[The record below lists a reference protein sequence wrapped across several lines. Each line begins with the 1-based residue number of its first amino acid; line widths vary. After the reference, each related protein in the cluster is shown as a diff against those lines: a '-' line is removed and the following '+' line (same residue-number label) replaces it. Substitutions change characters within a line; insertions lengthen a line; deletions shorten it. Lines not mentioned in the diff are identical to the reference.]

1 MKFLMHN
8 SMRHTA
14 SECRE
19 IKKLAEQF
27 REKMQQQQRQDGMP
41 SCQREGKQKVDME
54 KGEELEFQ
62 DAKRA
67 LEAVYGNSDSDSS
80 DNEHCKALHVMFEG
94 SWDIT
99 SWRTVKTLHREIAA
113 TAPMP
118 RAAPHHKWM
127 ETPIEFDAS
136 DCTKNMVGAEQLPLL
151 VSSTI
156 ANIKL
161 YHVLIDGGPHST
173 SPVSQL
179 SRRCRFRWGISS
191 HHAHSQEWAR
201 CQLCHAVVSPSQSHT
216 GQLRTSTWRASS
228 STS

>member
-1 MKFLMHN
+1 
-8 SMRHTA
+8 
-14 SECRE
+14 
-19 IKKLAEQF
+19 
-27 REKMQQQQRQDGMP
+27 MP

-62 DAKRA
+62 DAKRV

-80 DNEHCKALHVMFEG
+80 DNERRKALHVMFGG

-99 SWRTVKTLHREIAA
+99 SRRTVKTLHREIAA
-113 TAPMP
+113 TAPVP

-127 ETPIEFDAS
+127 ETPIGFDAS

-179 SRRCRFRWGISS
+179 SRRCRFR
-191 HHAHSQEWAR
+191 
-201 CQLCHAVVSPSQSHT
+201 
-216 GQLRTSTWRASS
+216 
-228 STS
+228 